1 MTYAHK
7 EILLSL
13 IKEGNPTICDN
24 VDEPGRH
31 YAKQNQLE
39 TETQI
44 LQDLTY
50 IRNLTNSYKQR
61 AEWWLPG
68 AGTERDK
75 EFMSKSFN
83 FVR

>member
-1 MTYAHK
+1 MTYGRK

-24 VDEPGRH
+24 ADEPGRH

-39 TETQI
+39 TQI

-50 IRNLTNSYKQR
+50 IWNLTNSYKQR
-61 AEWWLPG
+61 AE
-68 AGTERDK
+68 
-75 EFMSKSFN
+75 
-83 FVR
+83 